1 MVQVAMLLSMLGN
14 EHEAYWGC
22 RYERELA
29 EVRAAIASDSPDPLE
44 SLFVWFGKMAMLMA
58 CQTIAS
64 DELALAPE
72 SVVLD
77 LGCGNGFM
85 CEVLHKLGFKH
96 VIGSDYSLQAICLAQ
111 VHPCAQQ
118 RALSCASSPLAHAP
132 PTTTRQCKSIS
143 SQRQVRRRRAHGA
156 QDTWWMIFCERAS
169 LRCQSI

>member
-1 MVQVAMLLSMLGN
+1 MLLSMLGN

-29 EVRAAIASDSPDPLE
+29 EVRAAIASDSPDPLQ

-58 CQTIAS
+58 CQTISS
-64 DELALAPE
+64 DELALAPDS

>member
-1 MVQVAMLLSMLGN
+1 MLLSMLGN

-58 CQTIAS
+58 CQTISS
-64 DELALAPE
+64 DELALAPDS

-156 QDTWWMIFCERAS
+156 QDTWWIIFCERAS

>member
-29 EVRAAIASDSPDPLE
+29 EVRAAIASNSPDPLE

-77 LGCGNGFM
+77 LGCGNGFT

-111 VHPCAQQ
+111 VRPCPQQ
-118 RALSCASSPLAHAP
+118 RALHIRSLTLLAQQPGSA
-132 PTTTRQCKSIS
+132 RAL
-143 SQRQVRRRRAHGA
+143 QVKGKCGGA
-156 QDTWWMIFCERAS
+156 GLMGHKIRGG
-169 LRCQSI
+169 

>member
-1 MVQVAMLLSMLGN
+1 MLLSMLGN

-29 EVRAAIASDSPDPLE
+29 EVRAAIASDSLDPLE

-64 DELALAPE
+64 DELALSPDS

-77 LGCGNGFM
+77 LGCGNGFT

-111 VHPCAQQ
+111 VRPCAT
-118 RALSCASSPLAHAP
+118 ACACATSPLAHAP
-132 PTTTRQCKSIS
+132 RTTTRQCKSTS

-156 QDTWWMIFCERAS
+156 QDTWWMTFCERAS
-169 LRCQSI
+169 LRSQSI

>member
-1 MVQVAMLLSMLGN
+1 MLLSMLGN

-58 CQTIAS
+58 CQTISS
-64 DELALAPE
+64 DELALAPDS